1 MSKRTKKCPDCGSQ
15 MSQNAVRCNR
25 CGYRVPSSQSERVD
39 SLPRPIR
46 PEAPRPVETS
56 RWPENPSEYEQT
68 AAERKTAPRNMGQL
82 IAVLAVIAAILI
94 VAIVLVVK
102 ISKPANETENES
114 GNVSN
119 TVFIDENGNMVVGTQ
134 PPAGESITVL
144 PEMTPDVTDAPE
156 ATEAPEATDA
166 PEAEPEA
173 TPEATAEPDV
183 PQDPSITVSEKDDTI
198 YITGNSVNLREGP
211 GTEYDRITSAERGDE
226 YKRTGVTDNGWSRVT
241 YKGEDAYV
249 ANSYVSTEKPDPII
263 SDASGTVVTTGDA
276 NLRKGPGTENDVA
289 VTVETGTELERT
301 GTSDNGWTRVQY
313 DGQELYISNTLVQ
326 EKVTVA
332 EKDGTVVLTAD
343 ANLRKG
349 PGTGYDVI
357 ATLKTGTELERTG
370 ETGSSWVRV
379 KYNDQDAYVHSSL
392 LELKDDSGNNDSAA
406 EENQT
411 EEADGTVTVLQ
422 GANVRSGPGTEYDK
436 LGLAYVG
443 TELKVT
449 GKSGDWYEVEFDGQ
463 KGYIAS
469 SLVKEN

>member
-1 MSKRTKKCPDCGSQ
+1 MSKRTKRCPDCGSQ

-56 RWPENPSEYEQT
+56 RWPENTSEYEQT
-68 AAERKTAPRNMGQL
+68 AAERKTAPRNLGQL

-102 ISKPANETENES
+102 ISKPANEPEDES
-114 GNVSN
+114 GNVSS

-134 PPAGESITVL
+134 PPVGENDTVL
-144 PEMTPDVTDAPE
+144 PEMTPA
-156 ATEAPEATDA
+156 ATEAPEATPETTEAPEATKA
-166 PEAEPEA
+166 PEAEPEN
-173 TPEATAEPDV
+173 TPEPTEAPKFE
-183 PQDPSITVSEKDDTI
+183 VSEKDDTI
-198 YITGNSVNLREGP
+198 YITGSGVNLREGP
-211 GTEYDRITSAERGDE
+211 GTEYDRVTSAERGDE

-249 ANSYVSTEKPDPII
+249 SNAYVSTDKPDPII

-301 GTSDNGWTRVQY
+301 GTSDNGWTRVKY
-313 DGQELYISNTLVQ
+313 DGQELYVSNSLVE
-326 EKVTVA
+326 EKVTIA
-332 EKDGTVVLTAD
+332 EKDGTVILTAD

-357 ATLKTGTELERTG
+357 ATLEKGTELERTG
-370 ETGSSWVRV
+370 EAENSWIRV
-379 KYNDQDAYVHSSL
+379 KYNGQDAFVHHSL
-392 LELKDDSGNNDSAA
+392 LELKDDSGDNDSADEDTQV
-406 EENQT
+406 EET
-411 EEADGTVTVLQ
+411 SGTVTVLQ
-422 GANVRSGPGTEYDK
+422 GANVRSGPGTDYDK

-449 GKSGDWYEVEFDGQ
+449 GKSGDWYEVEYNGQ